1 MACSLDLA
9 RLLNLPY
16 EMTTASVLASA
27 AAGLLLVSAAGQL
40 RAASPK
46 HPDREETVVV
56 YRNKQSFFDIAGWPD
71 DEIGAVA
78 DVHIHQ
84 HPARGEVRVDL
95 REQAFIFY
103 PDVDLCSAADEFI
116 YTVKYGDWMETYRI
130 NVEIVC
136 DAPTIIAQ
144 FTVGQDGNNVDY
156 DAFTIL
162 GVQAFPN
169 NSLAVF
175 DRSGNPIFRQD
186 NYANDWRGLLPDGT
200 LAKKEDEFLYVFD
213 DGNGNLYS
221 GYVRIN

>member
-1 MACSLDLA
+1 
-9 RLLNLPY
+9 
-16 EMTTASVLASA
+16 MTTRSLLAIA
-27 AAGLLLVSAAGQL
+27 AVGALLAPAFPAVAETP
-40 RAASPK
+40 RD
-46 HPDREETVVV
+46 PDHEETVVV

-71 DEIGAVA
+71 DEIGARA

-84 HPARGEVRVDL
+84 YPARGEVRVDL
-95 REQAFIFY
+95 REEAFIFY
-103 PDVDLCSAADEFI
+103 PDVDLCAAADEFV

-130 NVEIVC
+130 KVEIMC

-144 FTVGQDGNNVDY
+144 FAVEGDGNSLDY

-162 GVQAFPN
+162 GVRAFPN

-175 DRSGNPIFRQD
+175 DRSGNPIFRKA
-186 NYANDWRGLLPDGT
+186 NYENDWRGLLPDGT
-200 LAKKEDEFLYVFD
+200 YAKKEEEYLYVFD

>member
-1 MACSLDLA
+1 MT
-9 RLLNLPY
+9 LPS
-16 EMTTASVLASA
+16 ALASA
-27 AAGLLLVSAAGQL
+27 AAGLLLASASAAESRAAES

-56 YRNKQSFFDIAGWPD
+56 YRNKQSFFDIPGWPD
-71 DEIGAVA
+71 DELGAQA

-95 REQAFIFY
+95 REQAFVFY
-103 PDVDLCSAADEFI
+103 PDVDLCSAADEFV
-116 YTVKYGDWMETYRI
+116 YSVKYGDWMETYRI

-144 FTVGQDGNNVDY
+144 FTVGRDGNTVDY

-162 GVQAFPN
+162 GVKAFPN
-169 NSLAVF
+169 NSLAIF

-186 NYANDWRGLLPDGT
+186 NYANDWRGLLPDGSF
-200 LAKKEDEFLYVFD
+200 AKKEDEFLYVFD

-221 GYVRIN
+221 GYVRVN